1 MLVKICSHIKYLKV
15 RTSSLLEM
23 FTIKLVEH
31 LTFLELLTLKF
42 IHIFKVYN
50 YLQSVDK
57 YCIVAMTTVE
67 LVSSGG
73 VKGTVVGLC

>member
-1 MLVKICSHIKYLKV
+1 MKYLKV
-15 RTSSLLEM
+15 RTSNLLEM

-31 LTFLELLTLKF
+31 LTFLEILTLKF
-42 IHIFKVYN
+42 IHMFKVCN
-50 YLQSVDK
+50 NLQSVDL
-57 YCIVAMTTVE
+57 YCIVEMTAVE

>member
-1 MLVKICSHIKYLKV
+1 MKYLKV

-31 LTFLELLTLKF
+31 LAFLEILTLKL
-42 IHIFKVYN
+42 IHIFKSYN
-50 YLQSVDK
+50 HLQSVDL
-57 YCIVAMTTVE
+57 YRMVAVTIVE

-73 VKGTVVGLC
+73 VKETDVGPC